1 MSAANTTT
9 TNNNMDAA
17 VNDVANTLSNTSLNN
32 KPADDKTAA
41 NEAASASAAEGRRL
55 YIGNLA
61 YATTEGELKDFFK
74 SYLVES
80 VSIPKNPRTDRPVGY
95 AFVDLSTPTEAERA
109 IEELSGKE
117 ILERKVSVQLAR
129 KPEPA
134 GEKSEGANG
143 EGSGAEGSRR
153 RASGRGRGR
162 GRGRGGRTARAGRV
176 SHSPVLGSTSMVLT
190 MSQEGAEKKEGE
202 TTEAV
207 AATEDAAPAAAAPAT
222 AEVLPLTD
230 ITNKINTDANTKT
243 KTQARPQRERRERGP
258 PADGIPSKTKVMVA
272 NLPYDLTEDKLIE
285 LFKAYE
291 PSSAKIALRPI
302 PRFMIKKLQARG
314 EARKGRGFG
323 FVTLASEELQQKAV
337 SEMNG
342 KEIEGREIAV
352 KVAIDSPDKTDE
364 EQHEGDATNGQKEAA
379 PATEAAPTAT
389 APAPAAGAEAAA
401 TPAAA
406 PAPAAT
412 KTEATPASTTPATT
426 A

>member
-1 MSAANTTT
+1 MSTANTN
-9 TNNNMDAA
+9 TNVDAA
-17 VNDVANTLSNTSLNN
+17 VNDVANTLSNTSISN

-143 EGSGAEGSRR
+143 DGSGAEGSRR

-162 GRGRGGRTARAGRV
+162 GRGRGGRTARAGR
-176 SHSPVLGSTSMVLT
+176 
-190 MSQEGAEKKEGE
+190 EGAEKKEGE

-207 AATEDAAPAAAAPAT
+207 AATDDAATAAAAPAT
-222 AEVLPLTD
+222 NEVQPLSD
-230 ITNKINTDANTKT
+230 ITNKINTDANAKT

-337 SEMNG
+337 TEMNG

-364 EQHEGDATNGQKEAA
+364 EQHEGDATNGQKENT
-379 PATEAAPTAT
+379 PATEAAPA
-389 APAPAAGAEAAA
+389 AAAG
-401 TPAAA
+401 AAA
-406 PAPAAT
+406 PAPATTDAAPAAT
-412 KTEATPASTTPATT
+412 KPAEATPASTTPATT

>member
-17 VNDVANTLSNTSLNN
+17 VNDVANTLSNTSLNS

-162 GRGRGGRTARAGRV
+162 GRGRGGRTARAGR
-176 SHSPVLGSTSMVLT
+176 
-190 MSQEGAEKKEGE
+190 EGAEKKEGE

-207 AATEDAAPAAAAPAT
+207 AATEEAAPAAAAPAT
-222 AEVLPLTD
+222 AE
-230 ITNKINTDANTKT
+230 T

-337 SEMNG
+337 NEMNG

-364 EQHEGDATNGQKEAA
+364 EQHEGDATNGQKEAT
-379 PATEAAPTAT
+379 PATEATPAAA
-389 APAPAAGAEAAA
+389 APAPAAATEAAT

>member
-1 MSAANTTT
+1 MSAANTNN
-9 TNNNMDAA
+9 TNTDAA
-17 VNDVANTLSNTSLNN
+17 VNDVANTLSNTSISN

-153 RASGRGRGR
+153 RASGRGRAR
-162 GRGRGGRTARAGRV
+162 GRGRGGRTARAGR
-176 SHSPVLGSTSMVLT
+176 
-190 MSQEGAEKKEGE
+190 EGTEKKEGE
-202 TTEAV
+202 TTEAA
-207 AATEDAAPAAAAPAT
+207 AATDDAAPAAAAPAT
-222 AEVLPLTD
+222 TEVQPLSD
-230 ITNKINTDANTKT
+230 ITNKINTDENTKT
-243 KTQARPQRERRERGP
+243 SKTQARPQRERRERGP

-337 SEMNG
+337 TEMNG

-364 EQHEGDATNGQKEAA
+364 EHEGDATNGQKEAA
-379 PATEAAPTAT
+379 PATEATPATGVEAAAAP
-389 APAPAAGAEAAA
+389 AA
-401 TPAAA
+401 TPAAT
-406 PAPAAT
+406 PAAP
-412 KTEATPASTTPATT
+412 KAAEAAPASTTPATT